1 MAPLEVSRR
10 RHLWKCRGGALSNAA
25 AADGAATVVVVDVHA
40 PSSTGCDRVIVLMVL
55 PTSLSVAAA
64 VVVRLV
70 GC

>member
-1 MAPLEVSRR
+1 MVVV
-10 RHLWKCRGGALSNAA
+10 GARSAGCGDVA
-25 AADGAATVVVVDVHA
+25 TADGAATVVVVDVHA